1 MSGDEVDTDAG
12 GRVLLSASSGEQL
25 RLDRQSVSQWTSRNE
40 LHLTAGAVYVETALA
55 SSIRPLIVSTQLG
68 DVRHVGTRFEVRVAD
83 GETRVRVRDG
93 KVSFAPTGGS
103 LIAVDAGQQ
112 LVARSDTSVVGT
124 GPASA
129 APEWHWTMD
138 IAPAFTLEGRS
149 AFDALQWLGHEA
161 GLDVRYTTGHAQAQA
176 RATTLRGSIDGLDA
190 QSALRAVL
198 AGSGLAFE
206 LYPDRIEVRSSDAG

>member
-1 MSGDEVDTDAG
+1 
-12 GRVLLSASSGEQL
+12 
-25 RLDRQSVSQWTSRNE
+25 
-40 LHLTAGAVYVETALA
+40 VYVETARA
-55 SSIRPLIVSTQLG
+55 SSVRRSLIVSTQLG

-93 KVSFAPTGGS
+93 EVSFAPTGGS

-112 LVARSDTSVVGT
+112 LVARGDTSVVGT

-138 IAPAFTLEGRS
+138 IAPSFTLEGRS
-149 AFDALQWLGHEA
+149 AFDALEWLGHEA
-161 GLDVRYTTGHAQAQA
+161 GLDVRYTTGGARAQA
-176 RATTLRGSIDGLDA
+176 RARTLGGSIDGLDA